1 MTKIKL
7 AKAIKIKKRMAL
19 DLADIKQKIQRQNTY
34 VDGNAPLKSTTELLE
49 DYEKSLAKYIE
60 FKTKIQ
66 RANAPIFAKIFEL
79 AETKGYLQ
87 GINRFQTEVDNS
99 YMQPGQKEKRS
110 SLATHDKEDLIK
122 ALKDKIEKLQDELDA
137 FNATTEIEIA
147 D

>member
-1 MTKIKL
+1 MKIKL
-7 AKAIKIKKRMAL
+7 AKALKMKKRMAL
-19 DLADIKQKIQRQNTY
+19 DLADLLSKNQRQNTY
-34 VDGNAPLKSTTELLE
+34 VEGNPPLKPTTELLGE
-49 DYEKSLAKYIE
+49 YEQKLAKYIE

-66 RANAPIFAKIFEL
+66 IANAPIFSKIFEL

-87 GINRFQTEVDNS
+87 GLNRFQTDIDNS

-110 SLATHDKEDLIK
+110 SMSTIEKEELIK
-122 ALKDKIEKLQDELDA
+122 LAKDKIEKLQDELDA

>member
-1 MTKIKL
+1 MKINL
-7 AKAIKIKKRMAL
+7 AKALKRKKRMAT
-19 DLADIKQKIQRQNTY
+19 DLADLLLKIQTQNTY
-34 VDGNAPLKSTTELLE
+34 VEGNTPVKSTTELLKE
-49 DYEKSLAKYIE
+49 YEQSLEKFIK

-66 RANAPIFAKIFEL
+66 IANAPIFSKIFEL